1 MNKEHIDVNEAVSA
15 INTARRQRGHTK
27 IEAARVA
34 GVHQSPANRIMNGHC
49 RRIGKN
55 LLKLCKYA
63 NYPEIKNIKPDPG
76 SNEIL
81 MRAVA
86 AAWDGT
92 EEGADSLARV
102 LMGIAEI
109 ANREAA

>member
-1 MNKEHIDVNEAVSA
+1 M
-15 INTARRQRGHTK
+15 
-27 IEAARVA
+27 
-34 GVHQSPANRIMNGHC
+34 
-49 RRIGKN
+49 
-55 LLKLCKYA
+55 
-63 NYPEIKNIKPDPG
+63 KPDPG